1 MKSFIIFLIWISFW
15 LILGW
20 KLGYEYVMI
29 QISDNMWTVVNTIM
43 NKAGSGSAVILDQ
56 YKLQIQ
62 QEIEKQRTN
71 LKDWLKQQITDY
83 INKKIDEKF

>member
-1 MKSFIIFLIWISFW
+1 
-15 LILGW
+15 
-20 KLGYEYVMI
+20 
-29 QISDNMWTVVNTIM
+29 M

-71 LKDWLKQQITDY
+71 LKD
-83 INKKIDEKF
+83 